1 MNIIIS
7 PEAAMTIASI
17 SAIATGLTKK
27 AMDWT
32 PDSFDT
38 KRWAQLTSLAC
49 CIVASFIWLAIKPGG
64 TWLWIA
70 VRPLLAWAGSNTL
83 HSGIKT
89 GIAHVA
95 RKKVDDSGE

>member
-1 MNIIIS
+1 MDIIIS
-7 PEAAMTIASI
+7 PEAAMTIAGI

-27 AMDWT
+27 AMNWT

-38 KRWAQLTSLAC
+38 KRWAQLTSLVC

-83 HSGIKT
+83 HGTIKT
-89 GIAHVA
+89 GKAHVAA
-95 RKKVDDSGE
+95 RKKVNNGQ